1 MAEWVNSKELLLN
14 EISLSNKTVLDVGC
28 GDGWFCYWCLN
39 YGCTVD
45 GIDPS
50 EDQINIARN
59 KDVSMINFYA
69 KGGEDINNLNRKYDF
84 IFFFNSLHHIP
95 ENLMEKSL
103 MECRKSLSKGGL
115 IIIIE
120 PIARGTFH
128 AFVKNIDDE
137 TKVRNSAYKAIQ
149 NCEIFELYQKREIF
163 YDEVKSFTDKDEC
176 ITFLA
181 RIDKNRVDYVNSN
194 KLFLYKEFEKLSTFN
209 KNRYEF
215 IQPMRLNILS
225 MYN

>member
-1 MAEWVNSKELLLN
+1 M
-14 EISLSNKTVLDVGC
+14 
-28 GDGWFCYWCLN
+28 
-39 YGCTVD
+39 
-45 GIDPS
+45 
-50 EDQINIARN
+50 
-59 KDVSMINFYA
+59 
-69 KGGEDINNLNRKYDF
+69 
-84 IFFFNSLHHIP
+84 
-95 ENLMEKSL
+95 
-103 MECRKSLSKGGL
+103 
-115 IIIIE
+115 
-120 PIARGTFH
+120 
-128 AFVKNIDDE
+128 
-137 TKVRNSAYKAIQ
+137 
-149 NCEIFELYQKREIF
+149 FELYQKKEIF